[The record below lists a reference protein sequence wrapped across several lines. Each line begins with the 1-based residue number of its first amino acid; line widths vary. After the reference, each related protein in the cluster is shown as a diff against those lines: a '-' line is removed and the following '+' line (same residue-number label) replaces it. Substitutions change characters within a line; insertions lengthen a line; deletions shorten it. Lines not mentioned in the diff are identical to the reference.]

1 MASGFTGLQWSFTPQ
16 LLCGL
21 ERLCAF
27 LRFGAMRRI
36 CDAKDDIS
44 PAFRTGLVAAVGLRG
59 NSPYGRV
66 PDMRGSSIEEQGGR
80 RE

>member
-1 MASGFTGLQWSFTPQ
+1 
-16 LLCGL
+16 
-21 ERLCAF
+21 
-27 LRFGAMRRI
+27 MRRI